1 MSRKFVIKIEGSAS
15 DTDAPTV
22 NDLLNQLR
30 DTSELID
37 LVEQTVA
44 ADGQSAIEWRVT
56 HASKNSPLA
65 FTLEAFPRQFAVNI
79 DTRAEIVAT
88 HVVRGLD
95 VLRSTTERPRYF
107 TDEALI
113 RAERLFERITNGLA
127 KTQITTDNFPPIELT
142 PTTAREAARHTH
154 ALLRPEF
161 KPYRELGSVEGY
173 FESVSRD
180 GYGRRILH
188 LKHRLSGDD
197 VKCVVSGD
205 AEREIGIRE
214 IGEVWK
220 KSRITVSGIIHYKAP
235 GRISSVEANSVR
247 FLKES
252 QELADISDI
261 IDPDFTGG
269 LRSED
274 YLEKLR
280 NGEI

>member
-22 NDLLNQLR
+22 DDLLDQLR

-37 LVEQTVA
+37 LVERTVA
-44 ADGQSAIEWRVT
+44 ADGQSAIQWRVT
-56 HASKNSPLA
+56 HASKNSPLS

-79 DTRAEIVAT
+79 DTRAQIVAA

-95 VLRSTTERPRYF
+95 TLRSTAERPRYF
-107 TDEALI
+107 TDEALV
-113 RAERLFERITNGLA
+113 RAERLFQRITNGLA
-127 KTQITTDNFPPIELT
+127 KTQITTDDFPPIELT
-142 PTTAREAARHTH
+142 PTVARAAAKHTQ
-154 ALLRPEF
+154 ALLSPEF
-161 KPYRELGSVEGY
+161 KPYRELGSAEGY

-188 LKHRLSGDD
+188 MKHRLSGDN

-220 KSRITVSGIIHYKAP
+220 KRRISVSGTIHYKAP
-235 GRISSVEANSVR
+235 GRISSIEATSVR
-247 FLKES
+247 FLRGS
-252 QELADISDI
+252 QELVDIVDI

-269 LRSED
+269 MRSED